1 MQEQPITQQNL
12 DSIKEPAHPQLNDKI
27 ARKELQKKYGEMS
40 RSERIKNVLN
50 WVFVI
55 FIIIASTIAIGT
67 VAIRLMHMGLPQKWQ
82 WLTAEQ
88 IQGIDKLF
96 FSGAIG
102 GFLGSYFKKANEHN

>member
-1 MQEQPITQQNL
+1 MQESPISRQHL
-12 DSIKEPAHPQLNDKI
+12 DAIKEPAHPQLNDKI
-27 ARKELQKKYGEMS
+27 ARKELQKKYGEMN

-50 WVFVI
+50 WVFVV
-55 FIIIASTIAIGT
+55 FIVIAASIAIGT
-67 VAIRLMHMGLPQKWQ
+67 VAVRLTHMALPVKWH

-102 GFLGSYFKKANEHN
+102 GFIGSYFKKANENN

>member
-1 MQEQPITQQNL
+1 MQELPLTQQNL
-12 DSIKEPAHPQLNDKI
+12 DAIKEPAHPQLNDKI
-27 ARKELQKKYGEMS
+27 ARKELQKKYGEMN

-55 FIIIASTIAIGT
+55 FIVIAATIAIVT
-67 VAIRLMHMGLPQKWQ
+67 VAIRLLHMALPTELQ

-102 GFLGSYFKKANEHN
+102 GFIGSYFKKANENH

>member
-1 MQEQPITQQNL
+1 MQEPPLTPPNL
-12 DSIKEPAHPQLNDKI
+12 DSIQEPAHPKLNDKI
-27 ARKELQKKYGEMS
+27 AKKELQKKYGEIN

-50 WVFVI
+50 WVFII
-55 FIIIASTIAIGT
+55 FIVIASTIAIGT
-67 VAIRLMHMGLPQKWQ
+67 VAIRLMHLAFPNKWQ

-102 GFLGSYFKKANEHN
+102 GFIASYFKKANDN